1 LILNKGG
8 IRLQLKQRRYS
19 VLIVSSQPKFNQA
32 LTELISSRRN
42 YDSELET
49 SVSGAKRRLLE
60 RSFDMLI
67 INVPLPDDD
76 GISLAIDRSAGMASA
91 VLLLVKSEYY
101 SDVFDRV
108 CPHGV
113 YTLPKPSPKQ
123 MVAQAFDW
131 LESTKERLRRLEK
144 KSVSLED
151 KMQEIRLVNRAKW
164 LLISEK
170 GITEDD
176 AHRYI
181 EKLAMDKCITKHDA
195 AQQIISQYEKASQ

>member
-1 LILNKGG
+1 M
-8 IRLQLKQRRYS
+8 QLKERRYS
-19 VLIVSSQPKFNQA
+19 VLIASSQPKFNQA
-32 LTELISSRRN
+32 LSELIADRRN
-42 YDSELET
+42 YECELET
-49 SVSGAKRRLLE
+49 SVSSAKRRMLD
-60 RSFDMLI
+60 RTFDMLI

-76 GISLAIDRSAGMASA
+76 GISLAIDKSAGMASA

-123 MVAQAFDW
+123 MVSQAFDW

-164 LLISEK
+164 LLISK
-170 GITEDD
+170 KKMSEDD
-176 AHRYI
+176 AHRHI
-181 EKLAMDKCITKHDA
+181 EKLAMDKCITKREA
-195 AQQIISQYEKASQ
+195 AQQLISQFEKISQ

>member
-1 LILNKGG
+1 ML
-8 IRLQLKQRRYS
+8 LKERTYS

-32 LTELISSRRN
+32 LSELIDERRK
-42 YDSELET
+42 YESELET
-49 SVSGAKRRLLE
+49 SVSGAKRRLLD
-60 RSFDMLI
+60 RSFDMII

-101 SDVFDRV
+101 PTVFDRV

-123 MVAQAFDW
+123 MVSQAFDW
-131 LESTKERLRRLEK
+131 LESTKERLKKLEK

-164 LLISEK
+164 QLISDK
-170 GITEDD
+170 GMSEED
-176 AHRYI
+176 AHRFI
-181 EKLAMDKCITKHDA
+181 EKLAMDNCTTKADIA
-195 AQQIISQYEKASQ
+195 RRIIDHSE

>member
-1 LILNKGG
+1 M
-8 IRLQLKQRRYS
+8 QLKQRRYS

-170 GITEDD
+170 GMTEDD

>member
-1 LILNKGG
+1 M
-8 IRLQLKQRRYS
+8 QLKERRYS

-32 LTELISSRRN
+32 LTELINDRRN
-42 YDSELET
+42 YECELET
-49 SVSGAKRRLLE
+49 SVSSAKRRLLDLN
-60 RSFDMLI
+60 FDMLI

-123 MVAQAFDW
+123 MVSQAFDW

-170 GITEDD
+170 KMNEDD
-176 AHRYI
+176 AHRFI
-181 EKLAMDKCITKHDA
+181 EKLAMDNCITKREA
-195 AQQIISQYEKASQ
+195 AQQLISQYEKAPQ

>member
-1 LILNKGG
+1 M
-8 IRLQLKQRRYS
+8 RLKERSYS
-19 VLIVSSQPKFNQA
+19 VLTVSSQPKFNQA
-32 LTELISSRRN
+32 LTELIDSRRN
-42 YDSELET
+42 YDSELEM
-49 SVSGAKRRLLE
+49 SVSAAKRRLLE
-60 RSFDMLI
+60 RSFDIII

-76 GISLAIDRSAGMASA
+76 GISLAIDKSAGMTSA

-101 SDVFDRV
+101 TDVFDRV
-108 CPHGV
+108 CSHGV

-131 LESTKERLRRLEK
+131 LESTTERLRRLEK

-170 GITEDD
+170 GLTEED
-176 AHRYI
+176 AHRFI
-181 EKLAMDKCITKHDA
+181 EKYAMDNCITKSAA
-195 AQQIISQYEKASQ
+195 AQAIIDEK

>member
-1 LILNKGG
+1 M
-8 IRLQLKQRRYS
+8 QLKERRYS

-170 GITEDD
+170 GMTEDD

>member
-1 LILNKGG
+1 M
-8 IRLQLKQRRYS
+8 QLKQRRYS

-32 LTELISSRRN
+32 LTELISSRRI

-170 GITEDD
+170 GMTEDD

>member
-1 LILNKGG
+1 M
-8 IRLQLKQRRYS
+8 QLKQRRYS

-164 LLISEK
+164 LLISEE
-170 GITEDD
+170 GMTEDD

>member
-1 LILNKGG
+1 M
-8 IRLQLKQRRYS
+8 QLKQRRYS
-19 VLIVSSQPKFNQA
+19 VLTVSSQPKFNQA
-32 LTELISSRRN
+32 LTELIESRRN
-42 YDSELET
+42 YDSEFEM
-49 SVSGAKRRLLE
+49 SVSAAKRRLLE
-60 RSFDMLI
+60 RSFDIII

-76 GISLAIDRSAGMASA
+76 GISLAIDKSAGMASA

-108 CPHGV
+108 CSHGV

-131 LESTKERLRRLEK
+131 LESTTERLRRLEK

-151 KMQEIRLVNRAKW
+151 KMKEIRIVNRAKW

-170 GITEDD
+170 GLSEED
-176 AHRYI
+176 AHRVI
-181 EKLAMDKCITKHDA
+181 EKYAMDNCITKCAA
-195 AQQIISQYEKASQ
+195 AQAILDEK

>member
-1 LILNKGG
+1 
-8 IRLQLKQRRYS
+8 LQLKERRYS

-32 LTELISSRRN
+32 LTELITDRRN
-42 YDSELET
+42 YECELET

-76 GISLAIDRSAGMASA
+76 GITLAIDRSAGMASA

-101 SDVFDRV
+101 HDVFDRV

-123 MVAQAFDW
+123 MVSQAFDW
-131 LESTKERLRRLEK
+131 LESARERLRRLEK
-144 KSVSLED
+144 KSISLED

-170 GITEDD
+170 GMSEND

-181 EKLAMDKCITKHDA
+181 EKLAMDKCITKRET
-195 AQQIISQYEKASQ
+195 AQQLISQYDKTPQ

>member
-1 LILNKGG
+1 M
-8 IRLQLKQRRYS
+8 
-19 VLIVSSQPKFNQA
+19 LIVSSQPKFNQA

-170 GITEDD
+170 GMTEDD

>member
-1 LILNKGG
+1 M
-8 IRLQLKQRRYS
+8 QLKQRRYS

-49 SVSGAKRRLLE
+49 NVSGAKRRLLE

-170 GITEDD
+170 GMTEDD

>member
-1 LILNKGG
+1 M
-8 IRLQLKQRRYS
+8 QLKQRKYR
-19 VLIVSSQPKFNQA
+19 VLNVTSQPKFNQA
-32 LTELISSRRN
+32 LTELINSRRN

>member
-1 LILNKGG
+1 M
-8 IRLQLKQRRYS
+8 QLKQRRYS

-76 GISLAIDRSAGMASA
+76 GISLAIDRSAGMGCA

-101 SDVFDRV
+101 PTVFDRV

-123 MVAQAFDW
+123 MVSQAFDW
-131 LESTKERLRRLEK
+131 LESTKERLRRHEK

-170 GITEDD
+170 GMTEDD

>member
-1 LILNKGG
+1 ML
-8 IRLQLKQRRYS
+8 LKQRRYS

-49 SVSGAKRRLLE
+49 NVSGAKRRLLE

-170 GITEDD
+170 GMTEDD